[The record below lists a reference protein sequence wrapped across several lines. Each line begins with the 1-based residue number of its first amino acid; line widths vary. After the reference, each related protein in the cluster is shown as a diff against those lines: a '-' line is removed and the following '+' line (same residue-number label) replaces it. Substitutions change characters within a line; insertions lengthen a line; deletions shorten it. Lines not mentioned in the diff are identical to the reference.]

1 MAFSFSCLKR
11 RIACVCVLVSDV
23 LDSNTSLYFPEN
35 CFVCVRNFTEN
46 EDFAKLLCFVGRC
59 NSGVL
64 VHPTEALNWKMLQ
77 KCKTI
82 CRVMPLAFLISFVV

>member
-1 MAFSFSCLKR
+1 MVLSFSCLKR

-23 LDSNTSLYFPEN
+23 FESSTSLRFSED

-64 VHPTEALNWKMLQ
+64 VHLTEALNWKMLQ
-77 KCKTI
+77 KCKMI
-82 CRVMPLAFLISFVV
+82 CRVMPLAF